1 MYKLRLANLNVF
13 CASQISHLLLLSFSH
28 TLVLIQGVPPI
39 LEPGESQFWAPKW
52 APILDIL
59 SATEHLFCFLRA
71 GEKIF

>member
-1 MYKLRLANLNVF
+1 MDTFLFLLIKNVILNYIEIA
-13 CASQISHLLLLSFSH
+13 CI
-28 TLVLIQGVPPI
+28 IQGVPPI

-52 APILDIL
+52 APILDIF

>member
-1 MYKLRLANLNVF
+1 MMQNIPGSFLRL
-13 CASQISHLLLLSFSH
+13 CISYSDAEILKL
-28 TLVLIQGVPPI
+28 QGVPPI
-39 LEPGESQFWAPKW
+39 LEAGESQFWAPKW